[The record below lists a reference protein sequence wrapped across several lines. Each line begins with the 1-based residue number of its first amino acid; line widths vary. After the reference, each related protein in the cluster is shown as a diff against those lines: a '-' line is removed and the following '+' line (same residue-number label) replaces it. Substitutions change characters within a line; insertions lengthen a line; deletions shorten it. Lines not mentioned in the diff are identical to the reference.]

1 MDTLSNVYSREGGS
15 LLSSARLIPRTTSSQ
30 DKPGV
35 SVENAP
41 LTAEDNCEQEQQ
53 KQWFVLRVAYHHEQV
68 AKDWLT
74 EVGID
79 SYLPMH
85 YAEKEVAGKKKRVQ
99 EPLIP
104 NLLFVQTTEERLNL
118 ALASPANAYLS
129 YYYNHFRTNADGTNP
144 PLAVPD
150 KQMDNFIRLT
160 SIDSDHILFVDRS
173 QCHFRNGDHVVV
185 TDGDFRGIEGRI
197 ARVARQQRVVVE
209 LDGIGCITTAYI
221 PTAFL
226 RVKKEDSFSK
236 LIGRSI

>member
-1 MDTLSNVYSREGGS
+1 MDTLSNVYSREGGN

-68 AKDWLT
+68 AKDWLA

-118 ALASPANAYLS
+118 ALASPAMPIS
-129 YYYNHFRTNADGTNP
+129 VTTT
-144 PLAVPD
+144 
-150 KQMDNFIRLT
+150 IT
-160 SIDSDHILFVDRS
+160 SAP
-173 QCHFRNGDHVVV
+173 
-185 TDGDFRGIEGRI
+185 T
-197 ARVARQQRVVVE
+197 
-209 LDGIGCITTAYI
+209 
-221 PTAFL
+221 PTARIPHSPFPTS
-226 RVKKEDSFSK
+226 RWITSSA
-236 LIGRSI
+236 

>member
-15 LLSSARLIPRTTSSQ
+15 LLSSAWLTPRTFSCQSKT
-30 DKPGV
+30 GV
-35 SVENAP
+35 SVENTP
-41 LTAEDNCEQEQQ
+41 QESDDIAQQ
-53 KQWFVLRVAYHHEQV
+53 GQSKQWFVLRVAYHHEQA

-74 EVGID
+74 EVGIA

-104 NLLFVQTTEERLNL
+104 NLLFVQTTENKLDL

-173 QCHFRNGDHVVV
+173 LCHFKNGDHVIV

-221 PTAFL
+221 PKAFL
-226 RVKKEDSFSK
+226 RVKEGGLLSEFD
-236 LIGRSI
+236 R

>member
-15 LLSSARLIPRTTSSQ
+15 LLSSARLIPRTTSIQ

-173 QCHFRNGDHVVV
+173 QCHFKNGDHVVV

-221 PTAFL
+221 PKAFL
-226 RVKKEDSFSK
+226 RVKEG
-236 LIGRSI
+236 LI

>member
-1 MDTLSNVYSREGGS
+1 MDTLSNVYSREGGNI
-15 LLSSARLIPRTTSSQ
+15 LSSARLAPRTLSNHHEV
-30 DKPGV
+30 GV

-41 LTAEDNCEQEQQ
+41 QKSEDNVKQTQT

-68 AKDWLT
+68 AKDWLAEMDIKT
-74 EVGID
+74 
-79 SYLPMH
+79 YLPMH
-85 YAEKEVAGKKKRVQ
+85 YTEKEIGGKKKRLQ

-104 NLLFVQTTEERLNL
+104 NLLFAQTTEEKLDL

-144 PLAVPD
+144 PLAIPD

-173 QCHFRNGDHVVV
+173 QCHFKNGDHVIV

-221 PTAFL
+221 PKAFL
-226 RVKKEDSFSK
+226 KVKST
-236 LIGRSI
+236 